1 MDLGILA
8 FLVVIVWGLPCPTRG
23 GGGGGALWP
32 GTQCQGLSLRKSSHD
47 ARACEARAPG
57 VAPGVAPGH
66 RGDSH
71 DMATMIAP
79 Y

>member
-1 MDLGILA
+1 M
-8 FLVVIVWGLPCPTRG
+8 GLPLGPTRR

-47 ARACEARAPG
+47 ARACEARPG

-71 DMATMIAP
+71 GSHDMATMIDP
-79 Y
+79 GFMDPNLDL